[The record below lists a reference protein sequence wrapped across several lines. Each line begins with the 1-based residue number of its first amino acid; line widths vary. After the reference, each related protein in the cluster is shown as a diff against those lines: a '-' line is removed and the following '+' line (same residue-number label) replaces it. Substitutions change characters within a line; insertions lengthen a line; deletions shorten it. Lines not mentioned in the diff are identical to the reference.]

1 MKHTQTR
8 RSFLRKIVI
17 ATAAIPMAR
26 MAHARN
32 ASVSKPNIVIVIA
45 DDLGWFDVSYH
56 GGPIPTP
63 RIDRFAKEGVELDH
77 FYVCHVC
84 SPTRAGLLTGRY
96 PLRFGLQD
104 APIMYSQTRGLP
116 PTEFTLPKMLAE
128 AGYRH
133 RQAVGKW
140 HLGTSSNRF
149 HPMNHGFTG
158 FYGHYCGMFDCFDH
172 SRGGQPDWHR
182 DHKSIREEGYSTT
195 LMTDEA
201 VRFVTDHAKDD
212 APFLLYLAYNAVHTP
227 IQAPKEDIAA
237 AEAPY
242 LKAVAKYGEKQK
254 KQKKGE
260 KDKPY
265 WGQGLERSQD
275 FFAMTMAMDRAF
287 GRVLDSL
294 EKNGIRDNTIVWFT
308 SDNGGTSNNY
318 PLRGRKG
325 DKWDGGVRV
334 PAAVRWPN
342 GFSGGR
348 KLTEMLAYIDIWP
361 TLKRIAGYKGPVPK
375 QIDGIDVLD
384 ILASRKASPDRIV
397 YLGKAAATTRR
408 WKLSGKELYDL
419 DSDPREKTDVAA
431 KHPEIVQR
439 LTKELGRFE
448 ALSGPACMP
457 VGKERQKPHV
467 NWDMPDLEVDD
478 PDAP

>member
-8 RSFLRKIVI
+8 RDFLKTLAMGAVSAGFPGLSGAARKND
-17 ATAAIPMAR
+17 R
-26 MAHARN
+26 
-32 ASVSKPNIVIVIA
+32 PNIVIIIA
-45 DDLGWFDVSYH
+45 DDLGWYDVSYH

-104 APIMYSQTRGLP
+104 GPIMYSQTRGLP
-116 PTEFTLPKMLAE
+116 PSEFTLPEMLGK
-128 AGYRH
+128 AGYTH
-133 RQAVGKW
+133 RQAIGKW

-149 HPMNHGFTG
+149 HPMNHGFSG
-158 FYGHYCGMFDCFDH
+158 FYGHYCGMFDCFEH

-182 DHKSIREEGYSTT
+182 DHKSIKEEGYSTT

-212 APFLLYLAYNAVHTP
+212 KPFLLYLAYNAVHSP
-227 IQAPKEDIAA
+227 IQAPEEDIAA
-237 AEAPY
+237 AEASY
-242 LKAVAKYGEKQK
+242 LEAVAKYGEKQK
-254 KQKKGE
+254 KGDKG
-260 KDKPY
+260 KPY

-275 FFAMTMAMDRAF
+275 FFAMTMAMDRGV
-287 GRVLDSL
+287 GRVLDAL
-294 EKNGIRDNTIVWFT
+294 ERNGIGDNTIVWFT

-318 PLRGRKG
+318 PLRGCKG

-334 PAAVRWPN
+334 PAAVRWPD

-361 TLKRIAGYKGPVPK
+361 TLKQIAGYNGPIHK
-375 QIDGIDVLD
+375 QIDGIDALD
-384 ILASRKASPDRIV
+384 ILAGRISAPDRIV
-397 YLGKAAATTRR
+397 YLGKGTVTT
-408 WKLSGKELYDL
+408 
-419 DSDPREKTDVAA
+419 
-431 KHPEIVQR
+431 
-439 LTKELGRFE
+439 
-448 ALSGPACMP
+448 
-457 VGKERQKPHV
+457 
-467 NWDMPDLEVDD
+467 
-478 PDAP
+478 